1 LWINLGPLQYHWAD
15 AHTYMEPDMADSIE
29 IPLEDVERIAGELGF
44 KTLRREVVFA
54 GFNTDLRCGRRS
66 ELAIP
71 RGSARR

>member
-1 LWINLGPLQYHWAD
+1 
-15 AHTYMEPDMADSIE
+15 MADSIE

-54 GFNTDLRCGRRS
+54 GFNTDLRCGRPS

>member
-1 LWINLGPLQYHWAD
+1 
-15 AHTYMEPDMADSIE
+15 MEPDMADSIE